1 MSQLNQHLHNVAAFH
16 DRIGA
21 RRETAPALLS
31 CDRAK
36 CERAVARI
44 PSLHDEIKALASDD
58 ELLCR
63 LCLTLEETAEW
74 LQAHADEDRVAAADA
89 MGDRYYV
96 LLGDAVSSGMP
107 LSRIFDEVHQSN
119 MSKAAQR
126 QGELGKAQKS
136 DGYRKPDLEFILAN
150 ACPD

>member
-1 MSQLNQHLHNVAAFH
+1 MSQLDQHLQNVAAFH
-16 DRIGA
+16 ERIGA
-21 RRETAPALLS
+21 RSEPRPALLA
-31 CDRAK
+31 CNKAK

-44 PSLHDEIKALASDD
+44 TSLHDEIKLLASDND

-74 LQAHADEDRVAAADA
+74 LQAHVDEDRVAAADA
-89 MGDRYYV
+89 MGDHYYV
-96 LLGDAVSSGMP
+96 LLGDAISSGMP

-126 QGELGKAQKS
+126 QGELGKAEKS
-136 DGYRKPDLEFILAN
+136 EGYRKPDLEFVLAD
-150 ACPD
+150 A